1 MCIEHAT
8 VLQAGLMMYVNVK
21 QVIQFII
28 IKVSCLA
35 PLGAKVVGFKQAI
48 HLQSL

>member
-1 MCIEHAT
+1 MCIDHAT

-21 QVIQFII
+21 QVIQFL

-35 PLGAKVVGFKQAI
+35 PLGAKVVGFKQAK

>member
-28 IKVSCLA
+28 KVSCLA
-35 PLGAKVVGFKQAI
+35 PSLMAKVVGFKQAI

>member
-1 MCIEHAT
+1 MCIA
-8 VLQAGLMMYVNVK
+8 VLQAWANDACECVK
-21 QVIQFII
+21 QVIQFI

-35 PLGAKVVGFKQAI
+35 PLRAKVVGFKQAK

>member
-8 VLQAGLMMYVNVK
+8 VLQSGLMMNVSVIK
-21 QVIQFII
+21 QVIQFI

-35 PLGAKVVGFKQAI
+35 PLRAKVVGFKQAKY
-48 HLQSL
+48 L